1 VDGADGTRT
10 RALLA
15 ASQSLSQLSYGPL
28 MVSQSNGEVA
38 IVGPIHTPLV
48 VPTGQHAERDR
59 WTVGDSRDRN
69 EKAAIELQAVCR
81 NRVNLVSRVA
91 TSDEAFGSSSGALTR
106 HHERAAPAGCPLAL
120 NTEQLAT
127 EIEDQVVAAAFG
139 DRRVHVDSELGG
151 RVSNGGLGDRSLLV
165 RCHIRQRISHTGWA
179 MS

>member
-1 VDGADGTRT
+1 
-10 RALLA
+10 LA

-28 MVSQSNGEVA
+28 MVSQSNGEVE
-38 IVGPIHTPLV
+38 IVGPIHTAPLV

-69 EKAAIELQAVCR
+69 EKAAIELQAVSR

-106 HHERAAPAGCPLAL
+106 H
-120 NTEQLAT
+120 QLAT